1 MNVSRTQFEFVMQ
14 ELTAGRS
21 VKDVAIA
28 HLMSERQVQRIR
40 EAGNWGRWPYIVAK
54 TRHGYNTPEYKKYLK
69 RRGLPLTPP
78 AKVTVGVLRRK
89 TNGRPVFGIEVE
101 KLQKKRPLLYRLLRI
116 K

>member
-1 MNVSRTQFEFVMQ
+1 MNVSRAQFEFVMQ

-28 HLMSERQVQRIR
+28 HIMSERQVHRIK
-40 EAGNWGRWPYIVAK
+40 EAGTWGRWPYIVAK
-54 TRHGYNTPEYKKYLK
+54 TKHGYNTPEYRKYLK

-78 AKVTVGVLRRK
+78 AKVTVGVLRYK
-89 TNGRPVFGIEVE
+89 NGNTVFGIEVE
-101 KLQKKRPLLYRLLRI
+101 KLQKKRSLLHRILRI

>member
-54 TRHGYNTPEYKKYLK
+54 TKHGYNTPEYKKYLK

-78 AKVTVGVLRRK
+78 AKVTVGVLRHK